1 MKVAQTT
8 TEQISV
14 GNCLEDL
21 LGGML
26 EEKIIETIGNAIPKK
41 KNSIFGEGFLFSL
54 FYQCPNGFRIWDLGF
69 RI

>member
-26 EEKIIETIGNAIPKK
+26 EEKIIETIGNAI
-41 KNSIFGEGFLFSL
+41 NVLMVFGFG
-54 FYQCPNGFRIWDLGF
+54 I
-69 RI
+69 